1 MPSFFKCFTVVAIAS
16 LTACGGGS
24 GGGSTSEQEPS
35 LEDSNVICVD
45 SETIEI
51 NGIEQQMNLLD
62 RNNDGCLSDYEYS
75 VGERVANS
83 ILEITSKQLTV
94 EGSNTSSST
103 STIKSIKITGS
114 SEISDDKAQ
123 LHSNLESGK
132 FHIHIDTYSN
142 ASSSESLR
150 IYFDDESASGKAGE
164 EPPSSINLQ
173 LINDPVNLTYGVT
186 YSVTC
191 SYSSDFA
198 VTCSSM
204 IVTKTG
210 EISGGDVYYNV
221 EFISYFPLSLTFSEE
236 SLPQGGYII
245 ATFCEEGD
253 EETETTCLENYAE
266 APVSFN

>member
-45 SETIEI
+45 SETIDI
-51 NGIEQQMNLLD
+51 NGIEQEMSLLD

-75 VGERVANS
+75 VGERVADN
-83 ILEITSKQLTV
+83 ILETLARQLTV

-164 EPPSSINLQ
+164 EPPFFIDFPLLETSGNL
-173 LINDPVNLTYGVT
+173 T

-191 SYSSDFA
+191 SYSSGFSI
-198 VTCSSM
+198 TCSSM
-204 IVTKTG
+204 LVTNTG
-210 EISGGDVYYNV
+210 EISEGDVYYTL
-221 EFISYFPLSLTFSEE
+221 EFFSYFPLSLTFSEE

-245 ATFCEEGD
+245 ATFCEDGD
-253 EETETTCLENYAE
+253 EETAATCLENYAE